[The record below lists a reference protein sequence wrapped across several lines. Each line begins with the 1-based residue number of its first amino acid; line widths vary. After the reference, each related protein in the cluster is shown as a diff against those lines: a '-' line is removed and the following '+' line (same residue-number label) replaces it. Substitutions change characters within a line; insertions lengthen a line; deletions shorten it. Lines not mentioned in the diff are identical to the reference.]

1 MASSSAMAALSRPVA
16 TMRRARCASASI
28 GGRPAAARTAR
39 HPPARLGGIAP
50 QKYSQNSSVCR
61 AASRD
66 TPATPTEPA
75 STKSGVSAKDTDEE
89 YDVVVIGSGIGGLSA
104 ASLLAKYGYSVK
116 LFESHYLPGGCCHMF
131 DHRDKDGGLWSFEVG
146 PSIWEGLD
154 RPTGNPLRMVFDALD
169 ETMPVEVRVY
179 FDIFAYGQVD

>member
-50 QKYSQNSSVCR
+50 QKYAENSSVRVATCR

-66 TPATPTEPA
+66 TP
-75 STKSGVSAKDTDEE
+75 
-89 YDVVVIGSGIGGLSA
+89 

-169 ETMPVEVRVY
+169 ETMPVEVRVD
-179 FDIFAYGQVD
+179 FNISRMGN

>member
-1 MASSSAMAALSRPVA
+1 MAAAA
-16 TMRRARCASASI
+16 TASMTLTT
-28 GGRPAAARTAR
+28 RRTAR
-39 HPPARLGGIAP
+39 GFPARRLGAVTSLRAIPGLPNRAIGE
-50 QKYSQNSSVCR
+50 NSSARRGGPARR
-61 AASRD
+61 ASTRARPSAVPND
-66 TPATPTEPA
+66 PTPVA
-75 STKSGVSAKDTDEE
+75 STKSGVSAEDTDEE

-104 ASLLAKYGYSVK
+104 ASLLPKYGYSVK

-179 FDIFAYGQVD
+179 FTIFSHGQVD

>member
-1 MASSSAMAALSRPVA
+1 MASRLKNTQKTHPSESRRVA
-16 TMRRARCASASI
+16 RRRA
-28 GGRPAAARTAR
+28 T
-39 HPPARLGGIAP
+39 PPAT
-50 QKYSQNSSVCR
+50 S
-61 AASRD
+61 
-66 TPATPTEPA
+66 TEPA

-179 FDIFAYGQVD
+179 YFNLFSYAYGQFK